1 MTDTFEKHLEK
12 AFQQKELSP
21 KSVALYMK
29 NLERLN
35 DGRPLTDFRFLE
47 KPEVI
52 EKKLEDYADTTKRNF
67 IIAIVS
73 ALNLGG
79 TTPKHKKLYTH
90 YYNMMISMNKEIK
103 DKPKKTGEGLPS
115 WGDILTMFNSLYVKA
130 EELPRKGDLTDKEY
144 GILLKAIVA
153 SLYVLI
159 PPRRNG
165 DYLDM
170 CMVYGLPKE
179 ADDERNYLD
188 TKNWEFVFNKYKTS
202 KTYGE
207 YKTQLPPRLK
217 ALISLYLVHHPILS
231 GLKTKKERDAPICR
245 PFLVYKDGEPLSQ
258 INAITRIL
266 NSVFGKGVGSSQLR
280 HIYLTD
286 KYGKVMKEKEEDAE
300 AMGHSVSQQG
310 DYIYQS

>member
-1 MTDTFEKHLEK
+1 MTFEEELRK
-12 AFQQKELSP
+12 AFDDKGLAP
-21 KSVALYMK
+21 KSVALYIK

-47 KPEVI
+47 RPEVI
-52 EKKLEDYADTTKRNF
+52 DKKLEDYAETTKRNF

-73 ALNLGG
+73 SLNLGG

-90 YYNMMISMNKEIK
+90 YYEKMINMNKDIK
-103 DKPKKTGEGLPS
+103 ATPKKTAEGLPS
-115 WGDILTMFNSLYVKA
+115 WSDILTDFETLYAKVA
-130 EELPRKGDLTDKEY
+130 EFPRKGGLSEKDYTS
-144 GILLKAIVA
+144 LLKAVVA
-153 SLYVLI
+153 GLYVLL

-170 CMVYGLPKE
+170 CAVAGVPKDA
-179 ADDERNYLD
+179 ADDRNYID

-207 YKTQLPPRLK
+207 YKTPVPPRLK
-217 ALISLYLVHHPILS
+217 ALISLYLLHHPILA
-231 GLKTKKERDAPICR
+231 GIKTKRERETSVCR
-245 PFLVYKDGEPLSQ
+245 PFLVYRDGAPLSQ

-266 NSVFGKGVGSSQLR
+266 NSIFGRGIGSSQLR

-286 KYGKVMKEKEEDAE
+286 KYGEVSKEKEADAQ

-310 DYIYQS
+310 DYIYSQ